1 MACLFAIYR
10 THQVGKYVQAISYAS
25 FGFACSFQSSALID
39 EMRFL
44 PTRVE
49 LLESNLYV
57 PATSGDDNF
66 IPLTEQPSDDDLDR
80 FPYPSAGL
88 TIGPPIPLE
97 KASGLPGDRAGSWT
111 LHLTF
116 TQPHDGLPSPYS
128 KRDDKEEVV
137 LRPFREVPN
146 EAVIVTGPIVDI
158 QNFEDVFHGSK
169 PRKAVRVFFLASDE
183 EIKKYGWPKPFNNMN
198 PMHTIQYGQ

>member
-1 MACLFAIYR
+1 MVVWPVDSPFTDAI
-10 THQVGKYVQAISYAS
+10 GLKIYVYFVFSR
-25 FGFACSFQSSALID
+25 SFQSSAVIE
-39 EMRFL
+39 EMQFL

-49 LLESNLYV
+49 LLDSHVYV
-57 PATSGDDNF
+57 PVTSGDDNF
-66 IPLTEQPSDDDLDR
+66 IPLTEQPSDADLDH

-88 TIGPPIPLE
+88 TIGPPISI
-97 KASGLPGDRAGSWT
+97 KQASGLPGDRAGSWT

-128 KRDDKEEVV
+128 KRDDSGEVV
-137 LRPFREVPN
+137 LRPFSEVPN

-169 PRKAVRVFFLASDE
+169 PRKAVRVVFLASDE
-183 EIKKYGWPKPFNNMN
+183 ETKKYSWPKAFNNMN
-198 PMHTIQYGQ
+198 PLYTIQYGP